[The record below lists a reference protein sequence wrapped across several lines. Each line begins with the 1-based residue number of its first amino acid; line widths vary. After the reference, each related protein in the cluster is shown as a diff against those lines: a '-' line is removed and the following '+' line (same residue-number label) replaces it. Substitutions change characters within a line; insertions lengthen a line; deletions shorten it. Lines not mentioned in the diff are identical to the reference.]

1 MRALDAARSASEHRG
16 TGGEEQCSRR
26 SHARLAKGDPPM
38 KTNTKTNHYTS
49 KTVAALSLAAALA
62 IPAGAHADATATHA
76 EIAKTLGFVPD
87 FVKAMP
93 ANLVPGVW
101 QETRD
106 FEISTK
112 TALSAKTKD
121 LIGLAI
127 AAQMPSRLTA
137 WSYSKCAKANGA
149 SEAEVKEAVAIAA
162 LARHWST
169 FFNGIQLDE
178 GKFRGEIGKLRENIT
193 KAMSSGSPPSAP
205 LPITDAA
212 SVLNDAQQSFGFVPE
227 FVRRF
232 PAEALPG
239 AWLSFRNVE
248 MNPQTALPGKIKSLL
263 GLAVA
268 SQIPCR
274 YCVIADTEFA
284 KLEGA
289 SEREITEAVA
299 MGSVA
304 RQYITL
310 IEGLQVDEKAYRRDW
325 ERLTSGSR
333 TAAKGAPA
341 ARMAA
346 KAE

>member
-1 MRALDAARSASEHRG
+1 
-16 TGGEEQCSRR
+16 
-26 SHARLAKGDPPM
+26 M
-38 KTNTKTNHYTS
+38 KTSTKKNRTMTKTALT
-49 KTVAALSLAAALA
+49 LSLAAGAFA
-62 IPAGAHADATATHA
+62 MPAGAHADATATQA
-76 EIAKTLGFVPD
+76 EIAKTVGFVPD
-87 FVKAMP
+87 FIKAMP

-106 FEISTK
+106 FQLNTK

-127 AAQMPSRLTA
+127 AAQMPSRLTI
-137 WSYSKCAKANGA
+137 WSYSKCAKASGA
-149 SEAEVKEAVAIAA
+149 SEAEVKEAVAISA

-193 KAMSSGSPPSAP
+193 KAMSSGSPPPAP

-212 SVLNDAQQSFGFVPE
+212 SVLKDAQQSFGFVPE

-239 AWLSFRNVE
+239 AWLSFRNVD
-248 MNPQTALPGKIKSLL
+248 MNPETALPGKIKSLL

-268 SQIPCR
+268 SQIPCK

-289 SEREITEAVA
+289 SEREIAEAVA

-333 TAAKGAPA
+333 TAAKGTPAP
-341 ARMAA
+341 RMAA